1 MIKTERKNIS
11 LLRGYENAEI
21 SRHISNQI
29 SQKSVDSL
37 IASAQKHF
45 NLVSQFYKRKKQIL
59 GYDEL
64 KDYDRYAPIGKEAS
78 FDFKTSKNIVLE
90 AFQAFSPQFYDI
102 AKNAFDQGWIDVY
115 PQENKQGVLFRIL
128 QLLMHILLF
137 Y

>member
-1 MIKTERKNIS
+1 KFSKVLQKNSRLLSFIINMIKTERKNIS

-90 AFQAFSPQFYDI
+90 AF
-102 AKNAFDQGWIDVY
+102 
-115 PQENKQGVLFRIL
+115 
-128 QLLMHILLF
+128 
-137 Y
+137 